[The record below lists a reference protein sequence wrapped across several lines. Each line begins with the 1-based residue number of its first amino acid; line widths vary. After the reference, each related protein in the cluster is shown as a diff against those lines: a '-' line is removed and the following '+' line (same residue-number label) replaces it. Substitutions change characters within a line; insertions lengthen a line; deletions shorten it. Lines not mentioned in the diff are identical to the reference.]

1 MLKVSVP
8 SPGCGTEY
16 KLSWTK
22 GIAITSP
29 GSRVGLCSSSALKLP
44 EAPLRWKRRGVKL
57 YFPGSD
63 STHHIIFCLILKFK
77 VREEGNVLGG
87 EKVERRWREG
97 CFYLAAC
104 SRRPSCPSAP
114 VRSRSPQAPSPPPPP
129 APSHGCSGSDPTLT
143 DTW

>member
-97 CFYLAAC
+97 GEKGVSTLQHAVVGLPVHLPQCGPEVRRLRALLHHLHRHTAALA
-104 SRRPSCPSAP
+104 
-114 VRSRSPQAPSPPPPP
+114 Q
-129 APSHGCSGSDPTLT
+129 TQL
-143 DTW
+143 